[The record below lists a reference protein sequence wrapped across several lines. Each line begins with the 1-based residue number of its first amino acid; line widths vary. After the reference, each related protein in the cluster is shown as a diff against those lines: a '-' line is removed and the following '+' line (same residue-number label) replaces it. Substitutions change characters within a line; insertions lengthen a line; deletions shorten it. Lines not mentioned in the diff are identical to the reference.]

1 MVRRQAI
8 RRWIC
13 EPKRKPFW
21 AKYHSLQR
29 RDLPHSTPV
38 AIVQWVG
45 DHMTQT
51 GKPLNQTQK
60 AALDVRILKDDEL
73 DAVSGSGQL
82 QSAFSTVIKSIGQGL
97 QTMASKQ

>member
-1 MVRRQAI
+1 
-8 RRWIC
+8 
-13 EPKRKPFW
+13 
-21 AKYHSLQR
+21 
-29 RDLPHSTPV
+29 
-38 AIVQWVG
+38 
-45 DHMTQT
+45 MTQT

>member
-1 MVRRQAI
+1 MVRRQQI

-21 AKYHSLQR
+21 AKYQSSAQ
-29 RDLPHSTPV
+29 DLPHSTPV
-38 AIVQWVG
+38 AIAQWVG
-45 DHMTQT
+45 DNMMQT
-51 GKPLNQTQK
+51 GKPPNQTQK
-60 AALDVRILKDDEL
+60 AAFDVRILKDDEL

-97 QTMASKQ
+97 

>member
-1 MVRRQAI
+1 LRTKTKAVLGKISQSSA
-8 RRWIC
+8 
-13 EPKRKPFW
+13 
-21 AKYHSLQR
+21 Q
-29 RDLPHSTPV
+29 DLPHSTPV

-45 DHMTQT
+45 DNMTQT

>member
-1 MVRRQAI
+1 LRTKTKAVLGKISQSSA
-8 RRWIC
+8 
-13 EPKRKPFW
+13 
-21 AKYHSLQR
+21 Q
-29 RDLPHSTPV
+29 DLPHSTPV

-45 DHMTQT
+45 DNMTQT

-82 QSAFSTVIKSIGQGL
+82 QSAFSTVKSIGQG
-97 QTMASKQ
+97 ANNDE